1 MKELLNRIR
10 NLFHYGRYNDNSKET
25 YDHRILEIPR
35 GKSFKGHEVHMHVGN
50 YNEAGDTELYFC
62 QSYLSGHVQTSYNS
76 TRNTTKTIVNHHY
89 VLPKWMIKKIKDIK
103 SKQLVTPN
111 CEYILKLDN
120 GLEVA
125 FDEYCVKVQ
134 KKEHADKLVM
144 RGHRNNIEKLKE
156 LKQIG
161 SRFRKYFKTVDINE
175 LITSTIQTEDEH
187 RYEITKFSL

>member
-1 MKELLNRIR
+1 
-10 NLFHYGRYNDNSKET
+10 
-25 YDHRILEIPR
+25 
-35 GKSFKGHEVHMHVGN
+35 
-50 YNEAGDTELYFC
+50 
-62 QSYLSGHVQTSYNS
+62 
-76 TRNTTKTIVNHHY
+76 
-89 VLPKWMIKKIKDIK
+89 MIKKIKYIK
-103 SKQLVTPN
+103 SKQLVPEG
-111 CEYILKLDN
+111 CEYILNLDN

-175 LITSTIQTEDEH
+175 LITSTIQTEDKH